1 MNSPSTSRDGHL
13 GAPLAL
19 RSGQTLP
26 NRLMKSALSE
36 GLAEPDGAP
45 GVRLETLY
53 RRWSTGGYGLLVT
66 GNVMVDHRHLGEPG
80 NVVVEDERHLAALTR
95 WAGSYREHGG
105 LIWAQLNHPGRQA
118 NQRTGR
124 NRPVAPSAIAARVP
138 GAAKPRALADEEIRE
153 IIERFGTTAA
163 VVEAAGFDGVQIHGA
178 HGYLVTQFLSPRTNR
193 RDDAWG
199 GDPERRRAFVVE
211 VLRSIRASVSPGFS
225 VGIKLNSADFQ
236 RGGFT
241 EDESREVVR
250 ALVAAGIDLIEIS
263 GGSYEAP
270 AMMGVMAESTRAR
283 EAYFLDYARTVREV
297 AGQTPIAVTGG
308 FRTRAAME
316 QALADD
322 DCDIIGLGRPAC
334 VTPDAAKAL
343 LEDGRERLDA
353 PPLRVG
359 ARGLIGRLTDLRPL
373 DSAVNL
379 QWHAEQLHRMGAGH
393 DPDPTRP
400 WWRTL
405 SSMVR
410 NGPAALRP
418 KRS

>member
-1 MNSPSTSRDGHL
+1 MKPPSAGSGGHL
-13 GAPLAL
+13 GTPLTL
-19 RSGQTLP
+19 RSGQVLP

-45 GVRLETLY
+45 GTRLENLY
-53 RRWSTGGYGLLVT
+53 RRWSGGGYGLLVT
-66 GNVMVDHRHLGEPG
+66 GNVMVDRRHLGEPG
-80 NVVVEDERHLAALTR
+80 NVVVEDDRHLAALAR
-95 WAGSYREHGG
+95 WAGVHHEHGG
-105 LIWAQLNHPGRQA
+105 PIWAQLNHPGRQA

-138 GAAKPRALADEEIRE
+138 GAARPRALRDEEIRE
-153 IIERFGTTAA
+153 IIERFGTAAA

-178 HGYLVTQFLSPRTNR
+178 HGYLVTQFLSPRSNR

-199 GDPERRRAFVVE
+199 GDPQRRRAFVIE
-211 VLRSIRASVSPGFS
+211 VLRAVRAAVSPGFS

-241 EDESREVVR
+241 EEESRGVVG
-250 ALVAAGIDLIEIS
+250 ALVAEGVDLIEIS

-297 AGQTPIAVTGG
+297 AGGTPIAVTGG

-316 QALADD
+316 QALADR

-334 VTPDAAKAL
+334 LTPDAPKAL
-343 LEDGRERLDA
+343 LEHGRERLDVPA
-353 PPLRVG
+353 IRMG
-359 ARGLIGRLTDLRPL
+359 ARGLLGRVTDLRPL

-379 QWHAEQLHRMGAGH
+379 QWHAEQLHRMGEGR
-393 DPDPTRP
+393 DPDPARP

-405 SSMVR
+405 GSMVSK
-410 NGPAALRP
+410 GPAALRP